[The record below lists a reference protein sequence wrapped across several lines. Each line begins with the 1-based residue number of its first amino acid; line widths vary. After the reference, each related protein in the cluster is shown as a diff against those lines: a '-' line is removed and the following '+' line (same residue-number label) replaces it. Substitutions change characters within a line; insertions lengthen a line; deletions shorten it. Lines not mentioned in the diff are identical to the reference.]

1 MVDFDNIS
9 LFCRE
14 HIYNILI
21 LFLELFRKICSPGM
35 TGTWL
40 QHPTQPHPQ
49 PLLHHKP
56 HIMYQQSNKILLT
69 YMQNP
74 TMRHHIMRH
83 PTMRHPK
90 MTHPKMRYTLVE
102 HLSPRVG
109 HIVQIYRSSFLLMS
123 VTRCI
128 RTPSLNIL
136 TTQVVSIHFDIVIH
150 SLILIK
156 VVCIF

>member
-69 YMQNP
+69 SMQNP
-74 TMRHHIMRH
+74 TMRHPKMRHHIMR
-83 PTMRHPK
+83 
-90 MTHPKMRYTLVE
+90 HPKMRYTLVE